1 MVSPKP
7 WARQKYSNQGSFDNQ
22 IFGNWNVN
30 EDLHAI
36 LSDRAN
42 KGLIA
47 NTWKQYQTVFN
58 HISKCE
64 ASLGISMQ
72 FPWEVDKLLNFV
84 GYLIKVRGC
93 SSNTI
98 NSYISAIRMLHL
110 TKGLDCPH
118 LRKPTIDF
126 ILKGQSHHENLK
138 EVVKRKTSRLPVTI
152 AILRYLK
159 RKLKKLSWPLYE
171 KIQALGHSLSLMEW
185 RNKST

>member
-72 FPWEVDKLLNFV
+72 LPWDLDKLLNFV
-84 GYLIKVRGC
+84 GYLIKVREC

-118 LRKPTIDF
+118 LRKPIIDL
-126 ILKGQSHHENLK
+126 ILKDQSHH
-138 EVVKRKTSRLPVTI
+138 
-152 AILRYLK
+152 
-159 RKLKKLSWPLYE
+159 
-171 KIQALGHSLSLMEW
+171 
-185 RNKST
+185 